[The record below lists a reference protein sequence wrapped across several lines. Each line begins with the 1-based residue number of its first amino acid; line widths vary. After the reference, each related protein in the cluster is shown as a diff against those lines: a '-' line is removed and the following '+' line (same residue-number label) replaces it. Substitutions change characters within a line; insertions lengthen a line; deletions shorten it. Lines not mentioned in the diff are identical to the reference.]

1 MVFNAEKM
9 RQQAAALDDE
19 LGRARFSRQSRDGAV
34 TAVVSGRGQLV
45 DLKISDQAMR
55 GAHPQVVGPDVVEA
69 VTAARRQAA
78 AVALTKARA
87 VFDKDQ
93 VWQPEPVPE
102 SHGFVGPPPISADPG
117 AQTAPPAAPAA
128 TTTSTRG
135 DVEEEDFAE
144 LDFLTDDGYEN
155 DDRSSR

>member
-1 MVFNAEKM
+1 M
-9 RQQAAALDDE
+9 RQQATALDDE
-19 LGRARFSRQSRDGAV
+19 LGRARFTRQSRDGAV

-78 AVALTKARA
+78 AIALTKARA

-93 VWQPEPVPE
+93 DWQPEPLPG
-102 SHGFVGPPPISADPG
+102 SPGFVSPP
-117 AQTAPPAAPAA
+117 A
-128 TTTSTRG
+128 TTTSTRE

-144 LDFLTDDGYEN
+144 LDFLTDDGYED
-155 DDRSSR
+155 DDRGSR